1 MMRRK
6 ELFSLKKG
14 GYRTINIGQ
23 KVSRDI
29 SYMKGMKIKMLKFRD
44 VV

>member
-6 ELFSLKKG
+6 ELFSLKKEG
-14 GYRTINIGQ
+14 TINIGQ

-29 SYMKGMKIKMLKFRD
+29 SYKNGMKIKMLKFR
-44 VV
+44 VVV